1 MVNSLLILLIMT
13 AIAIGIGFFILTASA
28 TQHPEPVEVK
38 LEAYIYGVTNGVIK
52 LCVDVYCH
60 TYYEGI
66 GSISET
72 FLIPPG
78 IYNGSLEWTHTKN
91 NCATDFDNVCAASG
105 KVVVPNE
112 KDGPLTIQAWN
123 QYDLGAQVYNKQFI
137 TFNVEIPSFAEPVI
151 VDPSSLTITLEDS
164 LSIQDDVITSIQ
176 TSEPDPTPEPVPEP
190 IPSDLEQRVSDL
202 ENRVGIL
209 EQTWADFETALRSVF
224 R

>member
-1 MVNSLLILLIMT
+1 MVNFLVILLIMT
-13 AIAIGIGFFILTASA
+13 FAIGIGFFILTASA
-28 TQHPEPVEVK
+28 TQHPEPVEMR

-52 LCVDVYCH
+52 ICVDVYCH
-60 TYYEGI
+60 TYYEGS

-78 IYNGSLEWTHTKN
+78 TYNGSLEWTHTKN

-164 LSIQDDVITSIQ
+164 LSIQDDVIQ
-176 TSEPDPTPEPVPEP
+176 TSEPDPTPEP
-190 IPSDLEQRVSDL
+190 IPSDLEQRVSNL

>member
-1 MVNSLLILLIMT
+1 MVNFLVILLIMT
-13 AIAIGIGFFILTASA
+13 FAIGIGFFILAASA
-28 TQHPEPVEVK
+28 TQHPEPVEMR

-78 IYNGSLEWTHTKN
+78 TYNGSLEWTHTKN

-164 LSIQDDVITSIQ
+164 LSIQDDVIQ
-176 TSEPDPTPEPVPEP
+176 TSEPDPTPEP
-190 IPSDLEQRVSDL
+190 IPSDLEQKVSNL
-202 ENRVGIL
+202 ENRIGIL
-209 EQTWADFETALRSVF
+209 EQTWTDFETALRSVF

>member
-1 MVNSLLILLIMT
+1 MVNFLVILLIMT
-13 AIAIGIGFFILTASA
+13 FAIGIGFFIIAASA
-28 TQHPEPVEVK
+28 TQHPEPVEMR

-52 LCVDVYCH
+52 ICVDVYCH
-60 TYYEGI
+60 TYYEGS
-66 GSISET
+66 GSISKT

-78 IYNGSLEWTHTKN
+78 TYNGSLEWTHTKN

-164 LSIQDDVITSIQ
+164 LSIQDDVIQ
-176 TSEPDPTPEPVPEP
+176 TSEPDPTPEP
-190 IPSDLEQRVSDL
+190 IPSDLEQKVAELQIIVADNT
-202 ENRVGIL
+202 NRIGIL